1 MDGYNRL
8 YEVTFRGFPLFYK
21 TLQGILE
28 KREIYDILYCNGG
41 IIIQLSSLK
50 TKQQAETAAAVRA
63 GGVWLPSG
71 LL

>member
-8 YEVTFRGFPLFYK
+8 YGAKFRGFPLFYK

-28 KREIYDILYCNGG
+28 KREIYDILYMIDG
-41 IIIQLSSLK
+41 INIQLSSLK
-50 TKQQAETAAAVRA
+50 TKQQAETAAAVKA
-63 GGVWLPSG
+63 GSVWLPSG

>member
-28 KREIYDILYCNGG
+28 KREIYDILYMIDG
-41 IIIQLSSLK
+41 INILPCHEK
-50 TKQQAETAAAVRA
+50 TKQQAETAAAVKA
-63 GGVWLPSG
+63 GSVWLPSG